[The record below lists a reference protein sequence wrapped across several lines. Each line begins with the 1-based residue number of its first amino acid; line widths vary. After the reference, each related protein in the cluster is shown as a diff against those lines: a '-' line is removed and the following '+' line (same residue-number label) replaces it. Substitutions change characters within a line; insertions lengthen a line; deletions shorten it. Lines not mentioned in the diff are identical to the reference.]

1 MLSLNYNADN
11 SYLFVNGKKIFEFNA
26 DDKNISFPT
35 QFYLGSIS
43 NGFIAT
49 ESDQVSLMENAYDF
63 SVDYSFI
70 DK

>member
-26 DDKNISFPT
+26 DDKNIGFPT

-63 SVDYSFI
+63 SVDYNFI